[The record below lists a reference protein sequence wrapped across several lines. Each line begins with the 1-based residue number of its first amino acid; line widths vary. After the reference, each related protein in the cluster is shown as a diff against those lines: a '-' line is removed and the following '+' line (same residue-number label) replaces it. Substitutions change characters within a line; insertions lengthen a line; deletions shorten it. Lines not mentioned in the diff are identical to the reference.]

1 MRVTWTFILAVVLG
15 CGQAFGVEFR
25 RAEPNLDDVFGA
37 SCRISVQGARGSG
50 TFVGVAE
57 DSPDVARILTNY
69 HVVGR
74 QNHATVDF
82 WTHGKKQSISGT
94 VVQRAYDASMPADF
108 AIIAVDANELKRLID
123 PPFVAL
129 GGRDA
134 QPGVNAFF
142 LSSGGPKGWA
152 VKAWKGQ
159 TLGYYNG
166 ATALFQP
173 HPVPGQSGSGVFEI
187 VDNELFQTG
196 IITWLIGTEGDD
208 NARGG
213 AIPIANLYRAF
224 KGEVVAP
231 TSSPIP
237 PGAKECSDDLRL
249 LYFRQDNCPP
259 CDLYA
264 NEVPQLE
271 ELAPLEVVDAAS
283 EDGYKRAVEYGV
295 TELPTLVIV
304 SSDKHFTVTFEDM
317 KKTSLIEAAKGA
329 IQGVHFAEAVDTPA
343 FALRPPV
350 REQITPENA
359 GLLDDSEKR
368 WNNRGKTETP
378 EGGNSGLLKPDTQ
391 IGSVQD
397 AIRKSLEAQTE
408 KLAQKLD
415 SIVASSVKRNLVK
428 IVLGLLAILW
438 FARMGGAA
446 GKSFAAWV
454 WKKVKLAIRELAYRV
469 KTEIEKD

>member
-1 MRVTWTFILAVVLG
+1 
-15 CGQAFGVEFR
+15 
-25 RAEPNLDDVFGA
+25 
-37 SCRISVQGARGSG
+37 
-50 TFVGVAE
+50 
-57 DSPDVARILTNY
+57 
-69 HVVGR
+69 
-74 QNHATVDF
+74 
-82 WTHGKKQSISGT
+82 
-94 VVQRAYDASMPADF
+94 
-108 AIIAVDANELKRLID
+108 
-123 PPFVAL
+123 
-129 GGRDA
+129 
-134 QPGVNAFF
+134 
-142 LSSGGPKGWA
+142 
-152 VKAWKGQ
+152 
-159 TLGYYNG
+159 
-166 ATALFQP
+166 
-173 HPVPGQSGSGVFEI
+173 
-187 VDNELFQTG
+187 
-196 IITWLIGTEGDD
+196 
-208 NARGG
+208 
-213 AIPIANLYRAF
+213 
-224 KGEVVAP
+224 
-231 TSSPIP
+231 
-237 PGAKECSDDLRL
+237 
-249 LYFRQDNCPP
+249 
-259 CDLYA
+259 
-264 NEVPQLE
+264 VPQLE

-283 EDGYKRAVEYGV
+283 KDGYNRAVEYGV

-317 KKTSLIEAAKGA
+317 KKTSLLEAAKGA

-378 EGGNSGLLKPDTQ
+378 EGGDSGLLKPDTQ

-438 FARMGGAA
+438 FARLGGAA

-454 WKKVKLAIRELAYRV
+454 WKKVKLAIRELAYRL